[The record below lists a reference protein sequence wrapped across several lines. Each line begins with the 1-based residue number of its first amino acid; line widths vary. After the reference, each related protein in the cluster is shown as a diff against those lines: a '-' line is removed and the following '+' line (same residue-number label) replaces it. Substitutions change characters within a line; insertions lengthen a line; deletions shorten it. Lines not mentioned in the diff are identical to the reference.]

1 MTRITQFLASAAIAA
16 VVPVAAH
23 ANLISNGTFAAPGC
37 ASSTFCEYNGGST
50 SITGWTVTGSSV
62 DLITGYWQ
70 APPGGGNSV
79 DLDGAGQGGV
89 ASSSFSSNNGS
100 QYELTFDLS
109 GNPDGNLGPH
119 TVQVDI
125 DGTIQ
130 DFTFDTAAEA
140 NSKGDMKWVQESM
153 IFTANTTLSSIS
165 FTSLDAADEPYGP
178 VIGDVDI
185 EAVPEPA
192 TLSLF
197 GVGLFALG
205 FVSRR
210 KTRSRA

>member
-23 ANLISNGTFAAPGC
+23 ANLISNGTFAAPSC
-37 ASSTFCEYNGGST
+37 ASSSYCEYSAGST
-50 SITGWTVTGSSV
+50 AITGWTVTGNTV

-79 DLDGAGQGGV
+79 DLDGVGPGGV
-89 ASSSFSSNNGS
+89 ASTSFATSNGGE
-100 QYELTFDLS
+100 YVLTFDLS

-119 TVQVDI
+119 TVAVDV

-130 DFTFDTAAEA
+130 NFTFDTAAEQ
-140 NSKGDMKWVQESM
+140 NTRSDMKWVQESM
-153 IFTANTTLSSIS
+153 TFTSNTTLSSIS
-165 FTSLDAADEPYGP
+165 FTSLDPSDSPYGA
-178 VIGDVDI
+178 VIADVDV
-185 EAVPEPA
+185 EGVPEPA

-210 KTRSRA
+210 KTRNRA